1 MDLKKK
7 SMESLIVLE
16 IKKWYYITKSW
27 HLKIRK
33 ICTYFKNVLPKP
45 NEAMIANKAKH
56 LISIFTT
63 PLTPPSYDFKFW
75 LSVKLNNT
83 H

>member
-1 MDLKKK
+1 M
-7 SMESLIVLE
+7 
-16 IKKWYYITKSW
+16 YITRSW

-33 ICTYFKNVLPKP
+33 ICEYFKNVLPKP

>member
-7 SMESLIVLE
+7 INGKFNSLRN
-16 IKKWYYITKSW
+16 KKNGAILLSL
-27 HLKIRK
+27 HLKIRR
-33 ICTYFKNVLPKP
+33 ICKYFKNVLPKP

-63 PLTPPSYDFKFW
+63 PLTPPMI
-75 LSVKLNNT
+75 LSFGFLFNCNT